1 MVNYL
6 ITPRTDLPLTL
17 AGVQDFIQQ
26 PEVTEIPLITKLI
39 EAATDYSEEL
49 MARTLMTTVFEQRF
63 HCWPLCNV
71 VEIRKNPVISITS
84 VKYIDA
90 DGATQTVNS
99 SNYSVWRRHGDVTV
113 ISFND
118 GYTVPTTKEIP
129 EAWLIRYTAGYNP
142 PDTIPGPIKSS
153 MLMRIKRWYDNRDDG
168 PGDKWHSIADQI
180 LQPYKI
186 YL

>member
-26 PEVTEIPLITKLI
+26 PEATEIPLITQLI
-39 EAATDYSEEL
+39 AAATDHSEEY
-49 MARTLMTTVFEQRF
+49 MARILMVTTFEQRF
-63 HCWPLCNV
+63 SCWPLCNKV
-71 VEIRKNPVISITS
+71 QIKKNPVLSIAS

-90 DGATQTVNS
+90 DGDTQTIDPA
-99 SNYSVWRRHGDVTV
+99 NYAVWRENGDITV

-118 GYTVPTTKEIP
+118 GYTVPTTDVIP

-168 PGDKWHSIADQI
+168 PGDKWHSTADQ
-180 LQPYKI
+180 LLNFYKI
-186 YL
+186 HL